1 MKVVKII
8 ILIGAI
14 INIVIWLDINIFLA
28 SVFLIIAITTL
39 IILLKEYD
47 TSDIEE
53 KINDEIEKEKRL
65 YNNIKENNDKL
76 KTENKETKNNSNIL
90 MGIIIILLLIIIAL
104 VIYFNSADY
113 ELKKQENKLNKVFNE
128 IVNNMR

>member
-14 INIVIWLDINIFLA
+14 INIAIWLDINIFLA

-39 IILLKEYD
+39 ILLLKEYD

-128 IVNNMR
+128 IVNNVR